1 MGAWY
6 RILTKETKGHIRA
19 TGFEPIICLVPERSA
34 SAILVKTLAKRWW
47 DITHTINIADRE
59 MMVTPYDFHR
69 MTSLRCDG
77 QLINLEGESG
87 IQLGIDLLRRRFT
100 TDTIRYPD
108 IKVDYTL
115 LPQMKANDCAKM
127 ARTFSIIP
135 SRDLSLF
142 QQRAKMSLRWLAP
155 FCDFRGVRETNWGQ
169 ACLAYLYFP
178 LDTLI
183 WGDVALACG
192 ALKAPLR
199 LVFLPFIFCSSCIAI
214 ISIHVS
220 FRLKVYIMLMQ
231 TVSMSSS
238 CKLFTYVSCNCFS
251 CKLTSCKLLSYFFLF
266 NIGPCNTVSLLEL

>member
-6 RILTKETKGHIRA
+6 QILTKETKGHIRA
-19 TGFEPIICLVPERSA
+19 TGFEPIICLLPERST
-34 SAILVKTLAKRWW
+34 SAILVQTLAKRWW

-59 MMVTPYDFHR
+59 MMVTPYDFHC

-127 ARTFSIIP
+127 ARTFSIVP

-142 QQRAKMSLRWLAP
+142 QRRAKMSLRWLAP
-155 FCDFRGVRETNWGQ
+155 FCDFRGGTKDQLG
-169 ACLAYLYFP
+169 ACM
-178 LDTLI
+178 
-183 WGDVALACG
+183 
-192 ALKAPLR
+192 
-199 LVFLPFIFCSSCIAI
+199 SCIF
-214 ISIHVS
+214 VLS
-220 FRLKVYIMLMQ
+220 FGHAHLGGCCASLWGLE
-231 TVSMSSS
+231 SS
-238 CKLFTYVSCNCFS
+238 FE
-251 CKLTSCKLLSYFFLF
+251 
-266 NIGPCNTVSLLEL
+266 VSLSSFYLL